1 MPESAGLTWST
12 EPFAECYNAIRF
24 ENSAPMLLIA
34 TIKADLLSVLVVPPR
49 SDDSRAKV
57 AKTTAP
63 VALPSGEEVS
73 INTAFAEE
81 AVLLAAELDLDELCT
96 AELLYNASLLR
107 HSQGLGFAD
116 SGRLA
121 FFSRLEYILN
131 ILGHLVSTRRLDAIT
146 SDPSALL
153 ATLLASFSKIYRIID
168 VSNGLVDKQKASA
181 DINSLQFAN
190 SVSFVKNKLLDIHE
204 LLGQLLFS
212 LVDTQAAHLATT
224 KNYTLVVAHVTKE
237 LTDDDVLLLH
247 YLPTLLRML
256 TSDFSDSEAA
266 RFHLH
271 IIQVLEADYKK
282 VSADA
287 DLVDLSKSSIKGF
300 EVVLNLVFLTTFT
313 SWCKRHDL
321 RTAKYDFKD
330 DILKYVDWLIDYG
343 VMEKLLCLTADSCA
357 TKTQETL
364 DWSNLYDFR
373 SLLQRTFPRLSPV
386 KFTYPGAQ
394 ELINSAKSRPGLE
407 NVFKLLNTAHFRIS
421 ENFCDSL
428 VAPFFHTFFSDFIN
442 NAAIILTL
450 LRDSEEDFLLS
461 SMNKKQLEVSGASS
475 DDKTKSLED
484 AFDIGNKNK
493 GSEKYAINDPSA
505 GLNLNLDEISA
516 RSDLERFYLAFV
528 YTYSNRPE
536 LSRAFWEMDDDNDII
551 GFFAWGLSNN
561 TSPLIT
567 ATFCLLLAS
576 LTSGGDEI
584 SSRIWEVLVR
594 NNNSSL
600 KKNDYS
606 KISIDSIVDSLNY
619 YIDLLTENFEQ
630 DLNIQLKQ
638 QQKRKDYIFSSSFQ
652 RGADSD
658 NVANEKIVIELAEDS
673 LIFIA
678 GFIQLISSIVKN
690 LSSKNIR
697 STEIKNIAF
706 TRFSPIIRGFLRFDN
721 LVTGSAEVSI
731 NPVGNDGA
739 NSGSQMSSSTIQIDA
754 ENRTNLVNLLL
765 TFLGDFVAND
775 EDLNLRFKVW
785 DILDRWIYQGLNEP
799 EDNGTV
805 NNRPSLLGGYNVTD
819 DNDTATDYQGR
830 RLQAKQGFQ
839 VNLTLLSEVTN
850 FANLLRKLLRPLNS
864 GNEAFNQYKLL
875 YPADLGITYRLNDQV
890 GVWPYIEYLLL
901 EVFGKSND
909 LKDEDI
915 KYNLLS
921 IILEIISSALNEVDW
936 VFLND
941 VAPNVLNDLSSLD
954 GVIDTAKSP
963 LTYQLFVKLHHS
975 LAVMNYLFDEK
986 ANKTLFGLIN
996 LGVDVVNESE
1006 RASFLVQSA
1015 LTIMKHVLHLQDTYL
1030 QRLLPMLRNAEIAAN
1045 NTNKPMGFG
1054 TSLSVALS
1062 TPITVFDQIYYPK
1075 NIGTNGIANFYEII
1089 LFNLASVAHIAL
1101 YAGSSNVQIA
1111 DLAIKIL
1118 RQVSTSSFFVSK
1130 ANYHSSDLLL
1140 SKNRLL
1146 TAFESIDESVKI
1158 QYAFIQQLEAISG
1171 DLSVK
1176 YNILN
1181 LLIENLLSI
1190 KEPSISHFLLG
1201 YNIRGGNLMFADD
1214 DLNSL
1219 LKCLITLLNS
1229 SLEYISDVDFSNNSY
1244 NHIIGT
1250 GPAKLSSMILQVLV
1264 MLCRNPISSK
1274 VTLQHLRQYDN
1285 LFTKLVKS
1293 QPKVDA
1299 VTVWHESMFN
1309 GDLQDD
1315 KDNQFIIDE
1324 LNTQAL
1330 FAFIKH
1336 RNLMLQYLSLEFHD
1350 IKSQSKK
1357 ESYVDLL
1364 LNGNEFLSGSPKIL
1378 NFLDILNYTFAN
1390 FEGYKY
1396 EKFVSKYNLPLILQ
1410 QLKEQKDDKNVG
1422 LKNELDFLSKV
1433 IKLVCQNAARDLV
1446 TRESKISFSQEI
1458 MDEANKMQEFLSKY
1472 LLFHEL
1478 KASQH
1483 SCLHSWVQVIQVLL
1497 TDGGMAKSDFILEL
1511 LQVVLL
1517 KINDY
1522 FESDISFA
1530 EELISLCV
1538 LLFDVYEQENLA
1550 EGVLRAKKT
1559 LYIQRLIPLF
1569 KTCVT
1574 GVLSSNSTPNLRSDL
1589 YVLLNKF
1596 LQKVFNDEE
1605 LLTQVVD
1612 IFRSFDAKFIDIIC
1626 NDSIYSEGS
1635 PRVTSIL
1642 FLESLVHLSSAS
1654 KSSFILDAIIK
1665 NNSLLLLVRS
1675 IKRTDEMISY
1685 GGGAGET
1692 ELGVRLE
1699 TLLYELTAFKASLYL
1714 LIRVAQ
1720 TRVGASQLIQNEI
1733 FPIIKQLNFLAID
1746 PDIGLNLRIDSN
1758 GAGTEN
1764 KEAPNVTVNLSL
1776 DTPLSLAGRRDVD
1789 SGNSISYFEF
1799 FVPIFQLVSAVLLS
1813 MGPSYKP
1820 SILQIK
1826 DLLTHFNKLIVGVV
1840 KRDMLIDNKQLT
1852 SEVYSDEKSI
1862 SAVGLKEL
1870 VKLFTLLDSLVN
1882 NEPEETGNR

>member
-1 MPESAGLTWST
+1 MPEPSGLTWST
-12 EPFAECYNAIRF
+12 GPFEACYNAIRF
-24 ENSAPMLLIA
+24 EKTVPMALISP
-34 TIKADLLSVLVVPPR
+34 IKPDLLAGLAAPAR
-49 SDDSRAKV
+49 NDDSRAKL
-57 AKTTAP
+57 AKTSQP
-63 VALPSGEEVS
+63 VTLPSGEEVS
-73 INTAFAEE
+73 VNSAFAEE
-81 AVLLAAELDLDELCT
+81 AVLLAAELDLDELCV

-107 HSQGLGFAD
+107 HSQGLGFSD

-121 FFSRLEYILN
+121 YFSRLEYILN
-131 ILGHLVSTRRLDAIT
+131 ILGYLVSTHRLDTIT
-146 SDPSALL
+146 SDANALL
-153 ATLLASFSKIYRIID
+153 TIVLQSFTRIYRILD
-168 VSNGLVDKQKASA
+168 VSNGLVDKQKASS

-190 SVSFVKNKLLDIHE
+190 TVSFVKNKLLVIHE
-204 LLGQLLFS
+204 LLGELLFS
-212 LVDTQAAHLATT
+212 LVDTYAADLVTSQ
-224 KNYTLVVAHVTKE
+224 NYIRIVAHVAKE
-237 LTDDDVLLLH
+237 LADDDVLTLH
-247 YLPTLLRML
+247 YLPALLRML
-256 TSDFSDSEAA
+256 TSDFSDSEANS
-266 RFHLH
+266 FHHH
-271 IIQVLEADYKK
+271 IVKVLETDYKK
-282 VSADA
+282 ISTESDM
-287 DLVDLSKSSIKGF
+287 VDLSKSSIKGF
-300 EVVLNLVFLTTFT
+300 EVVLHLVFLTTFT
-313 SWCKRHDL
+313 SWCKKHDL
-321 RTAKYDFKD
+321 RTAKYDFKH
-330 DILKYVDWLIDYG
+330 DILKYIDWLIDYG
-343 VMEKLLCLTADSCA
+343 AMEKLLCLTADSST

-386 KFTYPGAQ
+386 KFTFPGSQ
-394 ELINSAKSRPGLE
+394 ELIHMAKSRPGLE
-407 NVFKLLNTAHFRIS
+407 NVFKLLNTSHIRVS
-421 ENFCDSL
+421 EAFCHAL
-428 VAPFFHTFFSDFIN
+428 VAPFFHKFFSDFIN

-461 SMNKKQLEVSGASS
+461 SMNKKQLEVSGISH
-475 DDKTKSLED
+475 DDKKKSLED

-493 GSEKYAINDPSA
+493 SSEKYALNDPSA
-505 GLNLNLDEISA
+505 SQNLNLDEISA

-528 YTYSNRPE
+528 YTYSNRPG
-536 LSRAFWEMDDDNDII
+536 LSSLFWEADDDNDII

-584 SSRIWEVLVR
+584 SCKIWEILVR

-619 YIDLLTENFEQ
+619 YIESLTENFEQ
-630 DLNIQLKQ
+630 DLSIQLKQ
-638 QQKRKDYIFSSSFQ
+638 QQKRKDYLFSSSFQ
-652 RGADSD
+652 RSADSD
-658 NVANEKIVIELAEDS
+658 NVVNEKIVIELAEDS

-678 GFIQLISSIVKN
+678 GFFQLISSIVKN

-697 STEIKNIAF
+697 SAEIKNIAF
-706 TRFSPIIRGFLRFDN
+706 IRFSPIIRGFLRFDN
-721 LVTGSAEVSI
+721 LVTGSADLTI
-731 NPVGNDGA
+731 
-739 NSGSQMSSSTIQIDA
+739 NSGTNDRSNGNTLASSTIQIDA

-765 TFLGDFVAND
+765 NFLSDFVANEEGLD
-775 EDLNLRFKVW
+775 LRFKVW

-799 EDNGTV
+799 EIIGNTT
-805 NNRPSLLGGYNVTD
+805 NQTSLLGGYNIANENNTSSKF
-819 DNDTATDYQGR
+819 QGR
-830 RLQAKQGFQ
+830 RLKAKQGFQ

-850 FANLLRKLLRPLNS
+850 FANLLRNLLRPLKND
-864 GNEAFNQYKLL
+864 NEAFDQYGLL
-875 YPADLGITYRLNDQV
+875 YPADLGFTYRLNNQV

-901 EVFGKSND
+901 EVFSKSND
-909 LKDEDI
+909 LKDEDV
-915 KYNLLS
+915 KHNLKS
-921 IILEIISSALNEVDW
+921 TILEIISSALNEIDW

-941 VAPNVLNDLSSLD
+941 VAPNVINGLSNLNS
-954 GVIDTAKSP
+954 VVDTTKAP

-986 ANKTLFGLIN
+986 ANMTIFGIIN
-996 LGVDVVNESE
+996 LGMELVNESE
-1006 RASFLVQSA
+1006 KVSSLVQSS
-1015 LTIMKHVLHLQDTYL
+1015 LSVLEQLLHLQDTYL
-1030 QRLLPMLRNAEIAAN
+1030 QRLLPMLRNNEIAN
-1045 NTNKPMGFG
+1045 NTTNKPMGFG
-1054 TSLSVALS
+1054 TSLSVVLS
-1062 TPITVFDQIYYPK
+1062 TPTTVFDQIYYPS

-1089 LFNLASVAHIAL
+1089 LFNLSSVAHIAL
-1101 YAGSSNVQIA
+1101 YAGSSNPQIA
-1111 DLAIKIL
+1111 NLAIKIL
-1118 RQVSTSSFFVSK
+1118 RKVSTSSFFVAK
-1130 ANYHSSDLLL
+1130 ANYNSSDLLL
-1140 SKNRLL
+1140 NKNRLL
-1146 TAFESIDESVKI
+1146 TVFESIDESVKI
-1158 QYAFIQQLEAISG
+1158 QYAFIRQLEAFTE

-1190 KEPSISHFLLG
+1190 QEPSISHFLLG
-1201 YNIRGGNLMFADD
+1201 YEIRGGNLVLADEE
-1214 DLNSL
+1214 LNSL
-1219 LKCLITLLNS
+1219 LKCLMALLNS

-1244 NHIIGT
+1244 NHVIGT
-1250 GPAKLSSMILQVLV
+1250 GPAKLSSMILKVLV
-1264 MLCRNPISSK
+1264 TLCRNPISSK
-1274 VTLQHLRQYDN
+1274 VTLNHLRQYDD
-1285 LFTKLVKS
+1285 LFTKLVQS

-1309 GDLQDD
+1309 GELQDE
-1315 KDNQFIIDE
+1315 KDNHFIIDE
-1324 LNTQAL
+1324 MNTQSF
-1330 FAFIKH
+1330 FAFINH

-1350 IKSQSKK
+1350 IKTQSKK
-1357 ESYVDLL
+1357 EYYIDLL
-1364 LNGNEFLSGSPKIL
+1364 LNGNDFLSGSPKIL
-1378 NFLDILNYTFAN
+1378 NFLDILNFSFAN

-1396 EKFVSKYNLPLILQ
+1396 EKFVAKYNLPLLLQ
-1410 QLKEQKDDKNVG
+1410 HLKEQKDGKNVNFAHG
-1422 LKNELDFLSKV
+1422 PEFLSKV
-1433 IKLVCQNAARDLV
+1433 IKLVCQNAARDLH
-1446 TRESKISFSQEI
+1446 TREAKISFSQEI
-1458 MDEANKMQEFLSKY
+1458 MDEANKMEEFLTKY

-1497 TDGGMAKSDFILEL
+1497 TDGGITKSDFILEV
-1511 LQVVLL
+1511 LQVVLP

-1522 FESDISFA
+1522 FESDISFS

-1538 LLFDVYEQENLA
+1538 LLFDLYEQENLL
-1550 EGVLRAKKT
+1550 ESVLKEKKT

-1569 KTCVT
+1569 KTCVS
-1574 GVLSSNSTPNLRSDL
+1574 GVLSSNSTPSLRSDL
-1589 YVLLNKF
+1589 YILLNKF
-1596 LQKVFNDEE
+1596 LQKVFHNEE
-1605 LLTQVVD
+1605 LLAQVVN

-1635 PRVTSIL
+1635 SRVTSIL

-1685 GGGAGET
+1685 GESAGET
-1692 ELGVRLE
+1692 ESGVRLE

-1720 TRVGASQLIQNEI
+1720 SRVGASQLIQNEI

-1758 GAGTEN
+1758 GAGTDN

-1776 DTPLSLAGRRDVD
+1776 DIPLSLTGPVGGD
-1789 SGNSISYFEF
+1789 SGNTISYFEF

-1826 DLLTHFNKLIVGVV
+1826 DLLKHFHKLIVGVV
-1840 KRDMLIDNKQLT
+1840 KRDMLVENKQLT
-1852 SEVYSDEKSI
+1852 SGIYKDEHSI
-1862 SAVGLKEL
+1862 SVVGLKEL

-1882 NEPEETGNR
+1882 HGPDEASSR